1 MMRKEA
7 IGMQRFILHS
17 DANSFYASVEML
29 LNPDLRDKAVAVCG
43 SVENRHGI
51 VLAKSER
58 AKKAGVKTGQ
68 ANWEARQACPGLII
82 VPPQYDQY
90 CKFSALLR
98 NIYLRYSD
106 EVESFG
112 MDECWIDITRIC
124 SSFIE
129 AERIANEIRISVKT
143 ELGVT
148 VSIGVSFNKILAKL
162 GSDMKKPD
170 AVTVLDDA
178 TWREK
183 VWPLAASE
191 ILYVGRAT
199 TRKLAKYGVNTIGDL
214 ARTEPD
220 ILHSWFG
227 KNGLAL
233 WVYANGLDQSR
244 VMPVGFSPEVKSVGH
259 GITCSRDLLNA
270 DEVWYVM
277 LELSQDIG
285 HRLRKYHL
293 AACGVQVYVRNH
305 DLYGEQ
311 YQMRLPYPTQSP
323 MEVAQAARLLF
334 GERYQWISNVR
345 AVTVRAIN
353 LVDINRPIQLDF
365 FGDWDSRLRQ
375 QRLDDCID
383 QIRGRFG
390 NRAIVSASLLTPVP
404 IPNDDRDMVRMP
416 GLMYA

>member
-1 MMRKEA
+1 ME
-7 IGMQRFILHS
+7 RFILHS
-17 DANSFYASVEML
+17 DANSFYVSVEML
-29 LNPDLRDKAVAVCG
+29 LNPSLRGKAVAVCG

-51 VLAKSER
+51 VLAKSEA

-68 ANWEARQACPGLII
+68 ANWEARQACPGLIV
-82 VPPQYDQY
+82 VPPQYEQY

-98 NIYLRYSD
+98 NIYLRYSN

-112 MDECWIDITRIC
+112 MDECWIDITPIC
-124 SSFIE
+124 TSFQE
-129 AERIANEIRISVKT
+129 AERIANEIREAVKS
-143 ELGVT
+143 ELGIT
-148 VSIGVSFNKILAKL
+148 VSVGVSFNKILAKL

-170 AVTVLDDA
+170 AVTVLDGSN
-178 TWREK
+178 WRER

-199 TRKLAKYGVNTIGDL
+199 TRKLVKYGVSTIGDL
-214 ARTEPD
+214 AMTQPD
-220 ILHSWFG
+220 ILRSWFG
-227 KNGLAL
+227 KNGVAL

-244 VMPVGFSPEVKSVGH
+244 VMPIDFHPDVKSVGH
-259 GITCSRDLLNA
+259 GITCSRDLLCEE
-270 DEVWYVM
+270 EVWRVM

-285 HRLRKYHL
+285 HRLRRYHL
-293 AACGVQVYVRNH
+293 AATGVQVFVRNH

-323 MEVAQAARLLF
+323 LEVAQAGRLLF
-334 GERYQWISNVR
+334 GTRYRWDSDVR
-345 AVTVRAIN
+345 AITVRAIN
-353 LVDINRPIQLDF
+353 LVDSNGPIQLDV
-365 FGDWDSRLRQ
+365 FGDWDSRLKR

-390 NRAIVSASLLTPVP
+390 KQSIMAASLLDALP
-404 IPNDDRDMVRMP
+404 IPDDDRDMVRMP

>member
-1 MMRKEA
+1 ME
-7 IGMQRFILHS
+7 RFILHS

-29 LNPDLRDKAVAVCG
+29 LNPSLREKAVAVCG

-51 VLAKSER
+51 VLAKSEA

-68 ANWEARQACPGLII
+68 ANWEARQACPGLIV
-82 VPPQYDQY
+82 VPPQYEQY

-98 NIYLRYSD
+98 NIYLRYSN

-112 MDECWIDITRIC
+112 MDECWIDITPIC
-124 SSFIE
+124 ASFQE
-129 AERIANEIRISVKT
+129 AERIANEIRESVKS
-143 ELGVT
+143 ELGIT
-148 VSIGVSFNKILAKL
+148 VSVGVSFNKILAKL

-170 AVTVLDDA
+170 AVTVLDG
-178 TWREK
+178 TNWRER

-214 ARTEPD
+214 AMTQPD
-220 ILHSWFG
+220 ILRSWFG
-227 KNGLAL
+227 KNGVAL

-244 VMPVGFSPEVKSVGH
+244 VMPVDFHPDVKSVGH
-259 GITCSRDLLNA
+259 GITCSRDLLCEE
-270 DEVWYVM
+270 EVWRVM
-277 LELSQDIG
+277 LELSQDVG
-285 HRLRKYHL
+285 HRLRRYHL
-293 AACGVQVYVRNH
+293 AATGVQVFVRNH

-323 MEVAQAARLLF
+323 LEVAQAGRLLF
-334 GERYQWISNVR
+334 GTRYRWDSDVR
-345 AVTVRAIN
+345 AITIRAIN
-353 LVDINRPIQLDF
+353 LVDSNGPMQLDV
-365 FGDWDSRLRQ
+365 FGDWDSRLKR

-390 NRAIVSASLLTPVP
+390 KQSIMAASLLDALP
-404 IPNDDRDMVRMP
+404 IPDDDRDMVRMP

>member
-1 MMRKEA
+1 
-7 IGMQRFILHS
+7 MQRFILHS
-17 DANSFYASVEML
+17 DANCFYASVEML
-29 LNPDLRDKAVAVCG
+29 LNPALHGKAVAVCG

-51 VLAKSER
+51 VLAKSEL

-68 ANWEARQACPGLII
+68 ANWEAKQTCPGLIV

-98 NIYLRYSD
+98 NIYLRYSND
-106 EVESFG
+106 VESFG
-112 MDECWIDITRIC
+112 MDECWIDITPIC
-124 SSFIE
+124 SSFQE
-129 AERIANEIRISVKT
+129 AERIANEIRESVKS
-143 ELGVT
+143 ELGIT
-148 VSIGVSFNKILAKL
+148 VSVGVSFNKILAKL

-170 AVTVLDDA
+170 AVTVLDD
-178 TWREK
+178 TNWREQ

-199 TRKLAKYGVNTIGDL
+199 TRKLTKYGVNTIGDL

-220 ILHSWFG
+220 ILRSWFG
-227 KNGLAL
+227 KNGIAL

-244 VMPVGFSPEVKSVGH
+244 VMPVGFHPEVKSVGH
-259 GITCSRDLLNA
+259 GITCSRDLLNEA
-270 DEVWYVM
+270 EVWLVM

-285 HRLRKYHL
+285 HRLRQYHL
-293 AACGVQVYVRNH
+293 AAKGVQIFVRNH

-311 YQMRLPYPTQSP
+311 FQMRLPYPTQSP
-323 MEVAQAARLLF
+323 LEVAQAGRLLF
-334 GERYQWISNVR
+334 GTRYKWNNDVR
-345 AVTVRAIN
+345 AITIRAIN
-353 LVDINRPIQLDF
+353 LIDSDGPVQLDV
-365 FGDWDSRLRQ
+365 FGDWDTRLKQ

-390 NRAIVSASLLTPVP
+390 NRSIVSASLLDTLP
-404 IPNDDRDMVRMP
+404 IPDDDRDMVRMP

>member
-1 MMRKEA
+1 ME
-7 IGMQRFILHS
+7 RFILHS

-29 LNPDLRDKAVAVCG
+29 LNPSLRGKAVAVCG

-51 VLAKSER
+51 VLAKSEA

-68 ANWEARQACPGLII
+68 ANWEARQACPGLIV
-82 VPPQYDQY
+82 VPPQYEQY

-98 NIYLRYSD
+98 NIYLRYSN

-112 MDECWIDITRIC
+112 MDECWIDITPIC
-124 SSFIE
+124 TSFQE
-129 AERIANEIRISVKT
+129 AERIANEIRESVKS
-143 ELGVT
+143 ELGIT
-148 VSIGVSFNKILAKL
+148 VSVGVSFNKILAKL

-170 AVTVLDDA
+170 AVTVLDGSN
-178 TWREK
+178 WRER

-214 ARTEPD
+214 AMTQPD
-220 ILHSWFG
+220 ILRSWFG
-227 KNGLAL
+227 KNGVAL

-244 VMPVGFSPEVKSVGH
+244 VMPIDFHPDVKSVGH
-259 GITCSRDLLNA
+259 GITCSRDLLCEE
-270 DEVWYVM
+270 EVWRVM
-277 LELSQDIG
+277 LELSQDVG
-285 HRLRKYHL
+285 HRLRRYHL
-293 AACGVQVYVRNH
+293 AATGVQVFVRNH

-323 MEVAQAARLLF
+323 LEVAQAGRLLF
-334 GERYQWISNVR
+334 GNRYRWDSDVR
-345 AVTVRAIN
+345 AITIRAIN
-353 LVDINRPIQLDF
+353 LVDSNGPMQLDV
-365 FGDWDSRLRQ
+365 FGDWDSRLKR

-390 NRAIVSASLLTPVP
+390 KQSIMAASLLDALP
-404 IPNDDRDMVRMP
+404 IPDDDRDMVRMP